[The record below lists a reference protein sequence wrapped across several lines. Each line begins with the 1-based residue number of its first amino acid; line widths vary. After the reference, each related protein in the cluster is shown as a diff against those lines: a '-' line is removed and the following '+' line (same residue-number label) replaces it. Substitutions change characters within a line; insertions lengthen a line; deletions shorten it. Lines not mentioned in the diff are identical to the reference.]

1 MGVVKMRRR
10 HLHPLMSSAALRE
23 TAPLRMWSHAEKKGV
38 EVELL
43 RSVGESVEVGLFAIT
58 FQDLLLSM

>member
-1 MGVVKMRRR
+1 
-10 HLHPLMSSAALRE
+10 MSSEALRE

-38 EVELL
+38 EVGLL
-43 RSVGESVEVGLFAIT
+43 RTFGESAEADLFAIT